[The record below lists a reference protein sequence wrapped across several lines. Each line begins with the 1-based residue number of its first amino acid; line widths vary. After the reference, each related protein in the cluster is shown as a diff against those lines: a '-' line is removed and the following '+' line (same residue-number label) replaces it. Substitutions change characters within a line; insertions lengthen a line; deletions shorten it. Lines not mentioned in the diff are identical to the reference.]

1 MNNQNNSNNQ
11 NPINPLDPIQTVP
24 DIKPT
29 EEIVN
34 VNTQSSQDSPLQAE
48 KPQETVSQNNMETQ
62 GFPQMDSSTPP
73 PPPIPTVEEIPNE
86 EQGTNSPNL
95 DIPTVISTDNKVKN
109 KFGGKTIATILG
121 IFILVGAVG
130 AGVILVKQQQDVRE
144 KAKVFECAS
153 NDECGIGE
161 KCKNNLCVAGV
172 TNPATPK
179 PIVTT
184 PTPAPTTGT
193 LPNGVTA
200 TLMPGGCTK
209 GTTDF
214 TAISEGKTVTI
225 NCSTAVVVKNGL
237 PDRNS
242 YGTIQNCI
250 PGYYPCTIDDP
261 QIYSTACCKNG
272 TGGRTTATT
281 PPSNPITPT
290 NPPSII
296 TASCLNIKAY
306 DENWAL
312 LSVDSLKSLKTG
324 DKVRFT
330 VAGTATSGTFSKA
343 QFTINTVVQPETTSK
358 KPSTEEFYTEYT
370 IPSGTTSFTINA
382 QIYHS
387 TKGWI

>member
-1 MNNQNNSNNQ
+1 MDNQNNSNNQ
-11 NPINPLDPIQTVP
+11 NPINPLDSTQAVQDT
-24 DIKPT
+24 KPA

-34 VNTQSSQDSPLQAE
+34 INTQSTQDLPLPEE
-48 KPQETVSQNNMETQ
+48 KTQENESQNNMETQ

-121 IFILVGAVG
+121 IFILVGAIG
-130 AGVILVKQQQDVRE
+130 AGVTLLKQQQDVRE

-161 KCKNNLCVAGV
+161 KCKNNLCVSAV
-172 TNPATPK
+172 TNPAPQQ
-179 PIVTT
+179 PQQ
-184 PTPAPTTGT
+184 PTPVSST

-200 TLMPGGCTK
+200 PLTPGGCTK
-209 GTTDF
+209 GVGDF
-214 TAISEGKTVTI
+214 TAISEGKTVTV
-225 NCSTAVVVKNGL
+225 NCSDAVKGER
-237 PDRNS
+237 DS

-250 PGYYPCTIDDP
+250 PGYYKCTIDP
-261 QIYSTACCKNG
+261 TGTYTVACCKVG
-272 TGGRTTATT
+272 TGGTTPTT
-281 PPSNPITPT
+281 PPSNPVTPS
-290 NPPSII
+290 NPPSTV

-306 DENWAL
+306 DENWAT
-312 LSVDSLKSLKTG
+312 LSVDGLKSLKTG

-343 QFTINTVVQPETTSK
+343 LFTINTVIQPETTSK
-358 KPSTEEFYTEYT
+358 KPGTEEFYTEYT